1 MQTHS
6 IATPENIMVR
16 ATPRLQPRKK
26 FFTIAASLI
35 AIAGMG
41 LQNAFAVSNEQEAR
55 GWDNPRV
62 CTLATLEG
70 RYLFAESGVLLPP
83 AFGVTAPTQ
92 AADAG
97 VHTFN
102 GNGTGSDTVTFR
114 IGTQVVLENAESPIA
129 YTVNTNCTGTITVL
143 NGPSF
148 DIFIAPDGEIFSSI
162 ATAPAGNY
170 AASIAQR
177 VSKK

>member
-1 MQTHS
+1 MQIYRT
-6 IATPENIMVR
+6 AALVNIRPGVTR
-16 ATPRLQPRKK
+16 PSQGRKK
-26 FFTIAASLI
+26 FFAIAAGLV
-35 AIAGMG
+35 AIAGLG
-41 LQNAFAVSNEQEAR
+41 LQNALAAPNDQESR
-55 GWDNPRV
+55 GWNGPHV

-83 AFGVTAPTQ
+83 AFGVAVPTQ

-97 VHTFN
+97 THTFN
-102 GNGTGSDTVTFR
+102 GNGTGTDTVTFR
-114 IGTQVVLENAESPIA
+114 IGTGVVLENAVSPIA
-129 YTVNTNCTGTITVL
+129 YTVDANCTGTITVL

-148 DIFIAPDGEIFSSI
+148 DIFIAPDGESFSSI

-177 VSKK
+177 VSRK

>member
-1 MQTHS
+1 MKFYN
-6 IATPENIMVR
+6 TPTLKNFQMDV
-16 ATPRLQPRKK
+16 TSRLQLRKK
-26 FFTIAASLI
+26 FFAIAAGLV
-35 AIAGMG
+35 AIAGTS
-41 LQNAFAVSNEQEAR
+41 LQSALAASNEQESR
-55 GWDNPRV
+55 GWDGHRV

-83 AFGVTAPTQ
+83 AFGVAEPTQ

-97 VHTFN
+97 IHTFN
-102 GNGTGSDTVTFR
+102 GNGTGLDTVTFR
-114 IGTQVVLENAESPIA
+114 IGTNIVLENAVSPIA
-129 YTVNTNCTGTITVL
+129 YTVNANCTGTITVL

-148 DIFIAPDGEIFSSI
+148 DIFIAPDGESFSSI

-177 VSKK
+177 VSRK

>member
-1 MQTHS
+1 MRIHS
-6 IATPENIMVR
+6 TATVENIR
-16 ATPRLQPRKK
+16 LGATPRLQLRKK
-26 FFTIAASLI
+26 FFAIAAGLI
-35 AIAGMG
+35 AIAGMS
-41 LQNAFAVSNEQEAR
+41 LQSAFAASNEQESR
-55 GWDNPRV
+55 GWDGHRV

-70 RYLFAESGVLLPP
+70 QYLFAESGVLLPP
-83 AFGVTAPTQ
+83 AFGVAEPTQ

-97 VHTFN
+97 IHTFN

-114 IGTQVVLENAESPIA
+114 IGTSIVLENAVSPTS
-129 YTVNTNCTGTITVL
+129 YTVNANCTGTITVL

-148 DIFIAPDGEIFSSI
+148 DIFIAPDGGSFSSI

-177 VSKK
+177 VSRK

>member
-1 MQTHS
+1 MKFYN
-6 IATPENIMVR
+6 TPTLKNFQMDV
-16 ATPRLQPRKK
+16 TSRLQLRKK
-26 FFTIAASLI
+26 FFAIAAGLV
-35 AIAGMG
+35 AIAGTS
-41 LQNAFAVSNEQEAR
+41 LQSALAASNEQESR
-55 GWDNPRV
+55 GWDGHRV

-83 AFGVTAPTQ
+83 AFGVAEPTQ

-97 VHTFN
+97 IHTFN

-114 IGTQVVLENAESPIA
+114 IGTNIVLENAVSPIA
-129 YTVNTNCTGTITVL
+129 YTVNANCTGTITVL

-148 DIFIAPDGEIFSSI
+148 DIFIAPDGESFSSI

-177 VSKK
+177 VSRK